1 MLRLKTEL
9 QPKTNTEISP
19 EPRPTSSLASSL
31 ASSVAKEKTS
41 RPTSAVRRLR
51 EVDFHSS
58 QNWWSLLV
66 ALSTEAGFSVTKL
79 EERCEREEGGRTLVQ
94 TLVQC
99 TTEPVL
105 GNHHQSSANNP

>member
-1 MLRLKTEL
+1 M
-9 QPKTNTEISP
+9 
-19 EPRPTSSLASSL
+19 
-31 ASSVAKEKTS
+31 
-41 RPTSAVRRLR
+41 R

-58 QNWWSLLV
+58 QDWWLVGPPVTMV
-66 ALSTEAGFSVTKL
+66 ALTREAGFSVTKI

>member
-1 MLRLKTEL
+1 MLRLKAEI
-9 QPKTNTEISP
+9 QPKTKISP
-19 EPRPTSSLASSL
+19 EPRPTSSL

-41 RPTSAVRRLR
+41 RPRSAVRRLR

-58 QNWWSLLV
+58 QNWWGLLV
-66 ALSTEAGFSVTKL
+66 ALSREAGFSVTKI

-105 GNHHQSSANNP
+105 GNH